1 MTEYGR
7 RSRLLKTRTK
17 ALKKRHI
24 GNYFKDKGQHK
35 GSNGDELKNR
45 EKLED
50 AKQDSAAD
58 RHSASFY

>member
-1 MTEYGR
+1 M
-7 RSRLLKTRTK
+7 
-17 ALKKRHI
+17 HI